1 MSLHAILEV
10 IRSSGE
16 AKTRE
21 IEKRAYAQA
30 REILVNARLEAD
42 AIKAQVCAATLEPG
56 IGERARILHRARLE
70 GLQILGNVREGL
82 VDSAFKQTH
91 ERLAGLRSQP
101 TYPDVLR
108 RLLVE
113 ALSELQSSQYED
125 KKSANGPACCLEA
138 DARDRAI
145 LENLLDELNLE
156 FPVEYRLECWG
167 GLIAKSFDDRVVVI
181 NTLEARLERAAS
193 YLRFTLA
200 SLFEDAQPE
209 IREEE
214 ALA

>member
-10 IRSSGE
+10 IRSSGG

-42 AIKAQVCAATLEPG
+42 VIKTQVCAAALEPG
-56 IGERARILHRARLE
+56 IGERARTLHRARLE

-91 ERLAGLRSQP
+91 ERLAGLRAQKI
-101 TYPDVLR
+101 YPDVLN

-113 ALSELQSSQYED
+113 ALSELKSSQYED
-125 KKSANGPACCLEA
+125 EKSVQEPAYCLEA

-145 LENLLDELNLE
+145 LENILDELNLE
-156 FPVEYRLECWG
+156 IPVEYRLECWG
-167 GLIAKSFDDRVVVI
+167 GLIAKSFDNRVVVI
-181 NTLEARLERAAS
+181 NTLEARLERAES
-193 YLRFTLA
+193 YLRFGLA
-200 SLFEDAQPE
+200 SLFEDTQPA
-209 IREEE
+209 IHEEE